1 MPEVTSDARD
11 TNTGEEHNME
21 IVDNGP
27 EPNVFDLETATEE
40 NTNYLSLI
48 HI

>member
-1 MPEVTSDARD
+1 
-11 TNTGEEHNME
+11 ME

-40 NTNYLSLI
+40 NTNYRTTA
-48 HI
+48 